1 MSPVAQAYLP
11 EPEVELL
18 TLRNPRFSL
27 GNPSEPLGT
36 HSRLPRLTHNKTGK
50 IVLLILQPEGN
61 PQENRTKV

>member
-36 HSRLPRLTHNKTGK
+36 HSEPFSEGPREIWRRKRK
-50 IVLLILQPEGN
+50 Y
-61 PQENRTKV
+61 